1 MNQKGIVAIG
11 PDNNSVTEV
20 LIRLSRAF
28 VENDPLRLQLYK
40 RSGPTELGVTS
51 AFTFGIYNNS
61 WLTISDWHSCRET
74 LRHWLVTSLGAVAS
88 FGDPS
93 AMGLTCLNSS
103 LASDDHY
110 RSIPPESVVKFL
122 EGYFSYF
129 YPSRYF
135 IANKDALRYNGLDRF
150 LAMIGCRIFDDN
162 TYRTRTLKIAFPV
175 SFDDRNSKYT
185 TSSVLVNLL
194 RYPEICFKDGKPLVG
209 NDLLVSI
216 SRAMEGH
223 LGLSTNG
230 LNSSPQGDPTFLL
243 WLLLA
248 RNGFISFNT
257 MTNSDEATISGPSRL
272 MSLVLYNKGWR
283 SDMVSKIIYGH
294 PETPQDVDTNQIFNN
309 FSAKMDIVFQRSG
322 LTEGASEVYR
332 ILKEKFQ
339 KIVVAKTVV
348 TKSVENTTST
358 STLKPRKR
366 KDTLLA

>member
-11 PDNNSVTEV
+11 SDNRSVTEV

-40 RSGPTELGVTS
+40 RSGPVELGVSS

-74 LRHWLVTSLGAVAS
+74 IRHWLVTSLGAVAS
-88 FGDPS
+88 FCDPS

-103 LASDDHY
+103 LASDNQY

-129 YPSRYF
+129 YPSRDF
-135 IANKDALRYNGLDRF
+135 ITNKDALIYNGLDRF

-175 SFDDRNSKYT
+175 PLDDRNSKFT

-209 NDLLVSI
+209 NDLLVSV
-216 SRAMEGH
+216 SRAMETH
-223 LGLSTNG
+223 LGVGMNG

-243 WLLLA
+243 WLLMA
-248 RNGFISFNT
+248 RVGFISFNT
-257 MTNSDEATISGPSRL
+257 MTAAEDATISGPSRL
-272 MSLVLYNKGWR
+272 MSIVLYNKGWR
-283 SDMVSKIIYGH
+283 SDMASRIIYGQH
-294 PETPQDVDTNQIFNN
+294 GIPQDIDISQIFNN
-309 FSAKMDIVFQRSG
+309 FSAKMDAVFQRNG
-322 LTEGASEVYR
+322 LTEGASEVYT
-332 ILKEKFQ
+332 ILKEKFH
-339 KIVVAKTVV
+339 KVIVAKTVV
-348 TKSVENTTST
+348 AKPVENTTST